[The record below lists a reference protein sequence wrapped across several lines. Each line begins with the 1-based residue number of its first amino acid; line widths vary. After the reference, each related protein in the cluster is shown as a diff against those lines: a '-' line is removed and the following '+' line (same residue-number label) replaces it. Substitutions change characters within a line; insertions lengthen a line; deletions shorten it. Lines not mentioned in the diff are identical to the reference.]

1 MAISARLSGLSKK
14 SLFLIFL
21 VAAGIIALAIS
32 GILRLTVDRKID
44 RVIKIAVP
52 APVEGGDAV
61 IGKAI
66 RDGVELYLKQ
76 LNRAG
81 GLAGVHVE
89 TVAVPD
95 DGTAASGRAAAEK
108 AIAEGVVGVVGHWSG
123 PAAAAAAEV
132 YRQANIPAV
141 TPAPYLASAPGVA
154 PQTPEP
160 WMFHLTFDRVF
171 ETRFLANYV
180 RNVLGEKIISVI
192 HQESAEDAGL
202 AQTFDEVLQRFGTKV
217 LNRWSFDPNA
227 PDAGERLAA
236 IAREMRENRIGGAVF
251 LLADPKPAARALAA
265 LRKAGLRNRVAGLRG
280 LASNAF
286 LDAYRAA
293 WEGPGTASSGLNGSF
308 ASTPLLYDTAG
319 EQAQGFR
326 SEYVKAH
333 HAVPDWVSATAYEG
347 ARLLMRE
354 MARQSGAK
362 AAELPP
368 EELRSRARRGL
379 ATPGKTFPG
388 LFGAMSFDAN
398 GAAQPTAYMGTY
410 DGMSLISALTQLS
423 PIREENVG
431 NYLDELVAGRAL
443 YVNDRFMYKTNVVY
457 AGVNIDKITGF
468 DPATGTAD
476 LALNLWFRWRGE
488 FAPNDVVFTNA
499 VQPIKLDKPERQT
512 QVGDMIYH
520 AYRVTGKFYT
530 TYSNVERAYGS
541 HVVGVTFRH
550 RTLANNNLMYV
561 SDVLGMNLATASNLD
576 GAVAGSL
583 AAGAASDVGGWLGEL
598 FKALGSGAGAEVD
611 TLAQMMLRIRALAGA
626 PGWTVGRAWIS
637 QDAFER
643 ISEGDPAFVGFGK
656 PQPIFSQLDM
666 GALLKADTIDLR
678 DYIPHSAF
686 LYIAVAALV
695 GSILAALLD
704 GKDRG
709 QFWRMQTL
717 GLRLI
722 CWPFLLLSAG
732 NLALDY
738 ALTALP
744 SGGIDMVVMVYSVL
758 WWMVPARLAGISME
772 RFIWVPLE
780 IRAQRK
786 VPNVVRMAV
795 ALIIYLFAFFG
806 VIAYVFAKPVTSLL
820 ATSGLLAMII
830 GLAVQANI
838 ANIFSG
844 IVLNIE
850 RPFKVGDYIKVNA
863 GLMGEVIDITWR
875 TVRIRHLEGQLVC
888 LANGKIS
895 EAEIHNFSDMGNNF
909 VRIQLMV
916 DPQQDPRKVSALVN
930 EVLAGF
936 DCFANL
942 ASNYFGPDCQFKG
955 VECVNGVWAARYR
968 VKFYL
973 VKGNDDNKMMH
984 EVLARIRESFD
995 KAGVPWAPQEAVAH
1009 REAGGAQEA
1018 APALPAPVGA
1028 VAGAAA

>member
-1 MAISARLSGLSKK
+1 MVFGVRLVGLSKK

-21 VAAGIIALAIS
+21 VAASVIAVAIS
-32 GILRLTVDRKID
+32 GILRLTVDKKID
-44 RVIKIAVP
+44 RIVKIGVP
-52 APVEGGDAV
+52 APMGGADAV
-61 IGKAI
+61 IGDAI
-66 RDGVELYLKQ
+66 REGVDLYLKQ

-81 GLAGVHVE
+81 GLAGIRVE
-89 TVAVPD
+89 AVNLPD
-95 DGTAASGRAAAEK
+95 DGGAASGRAAAEK
-108 AIAEGVVGVVGHWSG
+108 AVSEGVVGVVGHWSG
-123 PAAAAAAEV
+123 EAAAAAAEV
-132 YRQANIPAV
+132 YSKAMIPAM
-141 TPAPYLASAPGVA
+141 TPAPYSPSPADSAVHK
-154 PQTPEP
+154 PEP
-160 WMFHLTFDRVF
+160 WLFHLTFDRSF
-171 ETRFLANYV
+171 ETRFLANYM
-180 RNVLGEKIISVI
+180 RNVLGDKIISVI
-192 HQESAEDAGL
+192 RQEGAEEAAL
-202 AQTFDEVLQRFGTKV
+202 TQVFDDVLQRFGTKV
-217 LNRWSFDPNA
+217 LNRWSFDAKA
-227 PDAGERLAA
+227 PDANERLAE

-251 LLADPKPAARALAA
+251 LLADPEPAARALAA

-280 LASNAF
+280 LATNAF
-286 LDAYRAA
+286 LSAYRAA
-293 WEGPGTASSGLNGSF
+293 WDGPGTAAGGLNGAF
-308 ASTPLLYDTAG
+308 VSTPLLYDTAG

-333 HAVPDWVSATAYEG
+333 RATPDWVSAAAYDG
-347 ARLLMRE
+347 ARLLLRE
-354 MARQSGAK
+354 MVRQSGAK
-362 AAELPP
+362 AAELSL
-368 EELRSRARRGL
+368 EELRARTRRSL
-379 ATPGKTFPG
+379 ATSGKIFAG
-388 LFGAMSFDAN
+388 LFGGLGFDAN
-398 GAAQPTAYMGTY
+398 GAAQPAAYMGTY

-476 LALNLWFRWRGE
+476 LSLNLWFRWRGE
-488 FAPNDVVFTNA
+488 FAPNDIVFTNA

-520 AYRVTGKFYT
+520 AYRVSGKFYIN
-530 TYSNVERAYGS
+530 YSNVERAYGS
-541 HVVGVTFRH
+541 HIVGVSFRH
-550 RTLANNNLMYV
+550 RTMARNNLMYV

-576 GAVAGSL
+576 DAVAGSL
-583 AAGAASDVGGWLGEL
+583 AAGASADGGWVTEL
-598 FKALGSGAGAEVD
+598 INALGTGGGGEVD
-611 TLAQMMLRIRALAGA
+611 ALAQMMLRIRALAGA

-637 QDAFER
+637 QDAVER
-643 ISEGDPAFVGFGK
+643 ISEGDPMFVGFGK
-656 PQPIFSQLDM
+656 PQPVFSQLDM
-666 GALLKADTIDLR
+666 GALLKSDTIDLR
-678 DYIPHSAF
+678 DYVPSSAF

-695 GSILAALLD
+695 GSVLAALLD
-704 GKDRG
+704 RKDRG

-717 GLRLI
+717 GLRLV
-722 CWPFLLLSAG
+722 CWPLLLLSAG

-738 ALTALP
+738 ALTSLS
-744 SGGIDMVVMVYSVL
+744 SGAIDSVVMAYSLL
-758 WWMVPARLAGISME
+758 WWLVPARLAGISME

-786 VPNVVRMAV
+786 VPNVVRMVV
-795 ALIIYLFAFFG
+795 ALIIYLFAIFG

-916 DPQQDPRKVSALVN
+916 DPQQDPRTVSSLVN
-930 EVLAGF
+930 DVLGGF

-955 VECVNGVWAARYR
+955 VECLNGIWASRYR

-973 VKGNDDNKMMH
+973 VKGHDDNKIVH

-995 KAGVPWAPQEAVAH
+995 KAGIAWAPQQTAVSCHNEHDA
-1009 REAGGAQEA
+1009 ES
-1018 APALPAPVGA
+1018 PTTALTALVGA
-1028 VAGAAA
+1028 TA